1 MMKKIT
7 SLKPVDKIAL
17 PNDLVLELYDYSR
30 RVAGDRWF
38 VGLLS
43 RISIDV
49 SEEDFASV
57 AQDQGLYE
65 EFIRDQGQ
73 TICFEMRKERN
84 FIDQREKDRAFK
96 QLLDE
101 LKQHALSYM
110 GHRSFA
116 RGFIKQRVR
125 DFEERQKWW
134 K

>member
-1 MMKKIT
+1 MKTT
-7 SLKPVDKIAL
+7 SLRLVDKIAL
-17 PNDLVLELYDYSR
+17 PNGLVLELYDYSR

-43 RISIDV
+43 RIPIEV
-49 SEEDFASV
+49 SREDFASV
-57 AQDQGLYE
+57 AQEQGLYE
-65 EFIRDQGQ
+65 EFIRQQGQ
-73 TICFEMRKERN
+73 PIYFEMKKERN
-84 FIDQREKDRAFK
+84 FIDQREKDQIFR

-101 LKQHALSYM
+101 LRQHALSYM

-116 RGFIKQRVR
+116 RGFIRQRVR